1 MQSKP
6 KPVLKLQVQESVRSQ
21 TRYASNGAAGVD
33 LCCNSPHDLVVSME
47 NMTIG
52 TGVKAEIPEG
62 YVGLLMVRSSFGK
75 KGLRLANTVGVID
88 PDYRGEI
95 MAVVNCDGICVIKA
109 GERFAQLLVVEC
121 PQFEIEFVDDLSS
134 TERGEGGFGSTGS

>member
-1 MQSKP
+1 MRNKR
-6 KPVLKLQVQESVRSQ
+6 KPVLKLQVQENVRNQ

-33 LCCNSPHDLVVSME
+33 LCCNSPHDLIVSMD
-47 NMTIG
+47 NVNIG

-109 GERFAQLLVVEC
+109 GERFAQLLVVPC
-121 PQFEIEFVDDLSS
+121 PQFEIEFVDELSS
-134 TERGEGGFGSTGS
+134 TERGAGGFGSTGA